1 MTTAAE
7 KTAAAAKAK
16 AEKAKAAKFVELAQ
30 KRATKAINAIRSI
43 AKLANRGNYIYSEE
57 QVAKLSEVLR
67 QEVIDM
73 NAAFSTTE
81 AAEKGGFEF

>member
-1 MTTAAE
+1 MTTAAQ
-7 KTAAAAKAK
+7 KTAAAAKDK
-16 AEKAKAAKFVELAQ
+16 AETAKRQKFIELAQ
-30 KRATKAINAIRSI
+30 KRATKAINAIRSL
-43 AKLANRGNYIYSEE
+43 AKLANRGNYVYTDD